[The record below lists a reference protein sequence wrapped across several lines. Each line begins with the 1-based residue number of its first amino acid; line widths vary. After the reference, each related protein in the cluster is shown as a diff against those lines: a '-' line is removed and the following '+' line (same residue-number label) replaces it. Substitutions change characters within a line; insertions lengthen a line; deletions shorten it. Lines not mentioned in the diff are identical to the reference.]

1 MVHRTFST
9 GLRIGVACLFA
20 LLVTRPA
27 IAQDGGG
34 HAGGAG
40 AEDIGKKMSEISR
53 LMRESERLLLEM
65 TKIEQIVAQQRRVV
79 EQLEKLKTPKQ
90 DDPAGGTNAGQKQ
103 AEKQK
108 QEQQQAAEKKQREQL
123 QQKQAELRRKLE
135 NLFKNQDRASSG
147 SVTALEELLRSLP
160 SGGGQGGGSGPPQSQ
175 QSGGEKKKKK
185 GDEKKQN
192 DKKDKKDKNK
202 QDKPRDGETRDEK
215 REEREREKQS
225 QIDRIEAWI
234 ARLPRIQLEAINR
247 NDFSS
252 FPPRYRRLLREY
264 TRRRAKR
271 EAEDNR
277 DD

>member
-1 MVHRTFST
+1 MNHRTFSIH
-9 GLRIGVACLFA
+9 LKLAILCLLAA
-20 LLVTRPA
+20 LVPRPA
-27 IAQDGGG
+27 LAQDDGEGGGG

-40 AEDIGKKMSEISR
+40 AEDFGKKMAEISQ

-90 DDPAGGTNAGQKQ
+90 NDPAGGTEQ
-103 AEKQK
+103 ERKQK

-135 NLFKNQDRASSG
+135 DLFKNQDRASSG
-147 SVTALEELLRSLP
+147 SVLALEELLRNLP
-160 SGGGQGGGSGPPQSQ
+160 AGGGQGGGSGPPQPQ
-175 QSGGEKKKKK
+175 QRGNEKKKKAQ
-185 GDEKKQN
+185 EKKQN
-192 DKKDKKDKNK
+192 EKKGKKEKSE
-202 QDKPRDGETRDEK
+202 QDKQRDGETRDEK
-215 REEREREKQS
+215 REEKEREKES

-234 ARLPRIQLEAINR
+234 ARLPRTQLEAINR

-271 EAEDNR
+271 EAEDTR